1 MTVNCSRVMCQQRGR
16 ARLRITTVLG
26 SALRKSGQ
34 RCRTAACRVSSLGPT
49 TAQPSPAQP
58 SPGQVERGGRLRHI
72 TTLQFWAGPVV
83 VLGLGW
89 WPLCRMIGAEAA
101 LAPTVQPYLLSGLL
115 EIKYFQIFL

>member
-1 MTVNCSRVMCQQRGR
+1 MNCSRVMCQQRGR
-16 ARLRITTVLG
+16 ASVRITTVLG

-49 TAQPSPAQP
+49 TAQPSP
-58 SPGQVERGGRLRHI
+58 GQVERGGRLRNI

-83 VLGLGW
+83 LGLVLGLGW

-101 LAPTVQPYLLSGLL
+101 LAPTVPPRT
-115 EIKYFQIFL
+115 I